1 MSEASHF
8 QAVLTVGSSS
18 PKCKPW
24 GLEFL
29 LRASPSAS
37 WTTYSFPMPKA
48 SNQGIPEAFPFFLLW
63 SFLTPLSAFESLQK
77 ASFAYSHLLGLCLF
91 PHNILNVSDGVS
103 TEMYPYCGST
113 REVNM
118 VVYVLLLFQ
127 GKSYMKTT
135 QEPHASSGVSSDLSL
150 MPSALPPC
158 GQTPTLHLL
167 PHCCRIPKKSK
178 IILFLSYFSDLGQ
191 ILLPTMQLLS
201 FYITWEQGSFHS
213 SMNMNLWNT

>member
-29 LRASPSAS
+29 LRARPSAS

-63 SFLTPLSAFESLQK
+63 SFLTPFSAFESLQN

-103 TEMYPYCGST
+103 AEMYPYGSST

-118 VVYVLLLFQ
+118 VVYVLLLFPRQ
-127 GKSYMKTT
+127 KLHEDNAPASCKFWSIFRSVS
-135 QEPHASSGVSSDLSL
+135 HAFSSATMWSDTHPPPAASL
-150 MPSALPPC
+150 L
-158 GQTPTLHLL
+158 
-167 PHCCRIPKKSK
+167 
-178 IILFLSYFSDLGQ
+178 
-191 ILLPTMQLLS
+191 
-201 FYITWEQGSFHS
+201 
-213 SMNMNLWNT
+213 